1 MRLYSEVE
9 TQQEIC
15 EVHSQAYA
23 VGSGYLLVEF
33 IELEYAARLVL
44 VVADCPYVSGI
55 DEYGS
60 FKYPEKFGTV
70 FDA

>member
-33 IELEYAARLVL
+33 IELEPAGRRIQVR
-44 VVADCPYVSGI
+44 
-55 DEYGS
+55 
-60 FKYPEKFGTV
+60 
-70 FDA
+70 